1 MSVPRVAT
9 TVLKKPIMSLSAGVL
24 NQPIRL
30 TRIRMETR
38 QTPKMSRSERAT
50 VRTWSGEGDAGPSDS
65 RPLVLASGSSSVNSA
80 SSVPS
85 LPSMVGSPVGY
96 PAQQLVEEPRQ
107 LGERVRT
114 QTAVRC
120 SRVLV
125 RQVEFLGLVGVVR
138 PCRPSTAGHESML
151 HAAELQGYGP

>member
-30 TRIRMETR
+30 TRIRR
-38 QTPKMSRSERAT
+38 ERAT

-65 RPLVLASGSSSVNSA
+65 RPLELASGSSSVNSA

-138 PCRPSTAGHESML
+138 PC
-151 HAAELQGYGP
+151 